1 VSEDRTPDLYPFGPG
16 VVLPRGGA
24 AEVGNKAWNLMRMAA
39 AGLRVPPGFA
49 LPTGWCQ
56 RFHAAGASPDTAKRQ
71 PKPDA
76 ILAAALRRGIAGLE
90 QVSGLGFGSARRP
103 LLVSV
108 RSGAPVSM
116 PGMLETVLDIGLN
129 QETVEGLI
137 RQTGNPRLAWDSYR
151 RLVRQ
156 FAGVVAG
163 LPAEPF
169 DAVIASVTGNAQ
181 DEPAGGFDHIT
192 LRAMTFGMLKRYE
205 DLAGEPFPEDVYVQL
220 GRASAAVFA
229 SWEAPKAVTYR
240 KLNGIADSMGTAVTV
255 QTMVFGNAG
264 GASGAGVGFTR
275 DPATGARTLY
285 VDFQFNGQGEDVV
298 AGRQVLNDNER
309 LSRRLPLLVTE
320 LEATC
325 HTLEALFG
333 DAQDFE
339 FTLQSGSLY
348 LLQTR
353 NAKTTPWAALRIA
366 VELVEEGLI
375 TPAEALARLRAIDL
389 DSITRSRLA
398 AESGQ
403 LLATARVACPG
414 IATGAIAL
422 SPEAAER
429 MAEAG
434 QKVILVRRE
443 IATEDIAGLARAE
456 GTLTAT
462 GGRTSHAAV
471 VARQLGKVCLVGCTA
486 LAIDLARQ
494 QCRIGER
501 VLDEGDTISLDG
513 NEGRIFAGALEVVTE
528 RPERELAAIRDW
540 RRAVAA

>member
-1 VSEDRTPDLYPFGPG
+1 VNNEQAPDLYPIGPG
-16 VVLPRGGA
+16 VVLPPGGPA
-24 AEVGNKAWNLMRMAA
+24 AVGGKAWNLMRMAA
-39 AGLRVPPGFA
+39 AGLRVPPGFV

-56 RFHAAGASPDTAKRQ
+56 RLHAPGSSPALDAS
-71 PKPDA
+71 
-76 ILAAALRRGIAGLE
+76 LAAALQRGIAGLE
-90 QVSGLGFGSARRP
+90 KVTGLGFGSERRP

-156 FAGVVAG
+156 FASVVAG
-163 LPAEPF
+163 LPGEPF
-169 DAVIASVTGNAQ
+169 DAVIATVTGKDQ
-181 DEPAGGFDHIT
+181 EEPAGGFDHLALRAIT
-192 LRAMTFGMLKRYE
+192 LGMLERYK

-220 GRASAAVFA
+220 NRAAAAVFA
-229 SWEAPKAVTYR
+229 SWGAPKAVTYR
-240 KLNGIADSMGTAVTV
+240 RLNGIADSMGTAVAI

-309 LSRRLPLLVTE
+309 LRRRLPLLVTE
-320 LEATC
+320 LETTC

-339 FTLQSGSLY
+339 FTLQSGTLY

-353 NAKTTPWAALRIA
+353 TAKTTLWAALRIA
-366 VELVEEGLI
+366 VDLVEEGLI
-375 TPAEALARLRAIDL
+375 TSAEALARLRSIDL
-389 DSITRSRLA
+389 SNVTRSRLA
-398 AESGQ
+398 VESGQ
-403 LLATARVACPG
+403 MLATARVACPG
-414 IATGAIAL
+414 IASGAIAL

-429 MAEAG
+429 MVETG

-443 IATEDIAGLARAE
+443 IATEDIAGLSRAE

-471 VARQLGKVCLVGCTA
+471 VARQLGKVCLVGCSA
-486 LAIDLARQ
+486 LSIDLARR
-494 QCRIGER
+494 QCRIGDR
-501 VLDEGDTISLDG
+501 VLDEGEVISLDG
-513 NEGRIFAGALEVVTE
+513 NEGRIFAGALEVLTE
-528 RPERELAAIRDW
+528 RPDRELAIIHDW
-540 RRAVAA
+540 QRAAAA